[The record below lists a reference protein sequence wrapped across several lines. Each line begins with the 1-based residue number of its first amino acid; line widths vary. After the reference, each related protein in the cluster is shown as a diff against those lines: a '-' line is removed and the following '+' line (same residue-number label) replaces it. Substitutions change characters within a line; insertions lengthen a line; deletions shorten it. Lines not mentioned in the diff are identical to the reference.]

1 MMASHKE
8 PDANAG
14 NASGA
19 LARLARRVGIEPHFV
34 NAMGETVV
42 TPAAVQSALLTA
54 MGLAAADEREAE
66 ARLAELD
73 AEEWSQPLPPV
84 VVLHAAEQ
92 PARIPIALPPQ
103 LQPLRWT
110 LAIEAGET
118 IAGEL
123 HDGDSEDGAALLCLH
138 KALPCGYHRLT
149 IAGVTGDTL
158 LIVTPGR
165 CFLPPA
171 LENGARVWGIAA
183 QLYLL
188 RSEADW
194 GIGGYGELEQ
204 LVDMAAGWGAD
215 VVGVNPLHAMFFDD
229 PEQASPYSPASRLF
243 LNILNID
250 PSRIPGFAAC
260 AEAREICASA
270 DHQRELVGLRAR
282 RHVGYRRAARVKD
295 RLLWALFRAFRDAN
309 GDPGAQEAFA
319 ISAQPGR
326 DS

>member
-1 MMASHKE
+1 MASHKE

-14 NASGA
+14 DASGA
-19 LARLARRVGIEPHFV
+19 LAWLARRVGIEPHFV

-123 HDGDSEDGAALLCLH
+123 HDGDSEDGVALLCLH

-270 DHQRELVGLRAR
+270 DHQRELVALRAR

-295 RLLWALFRAFRDAN
+295 RVLWALFRAFRDAN

-319 ISAQPGR
+319 RFRRSQGET
-326 DS
+326 S

>member
-14 NASGA
+14 DASGA
-19 LARLARRVGIEPHFV
+19 LAWLARRVGIEPHFV

-103 LQPLRWT
+103 RQPLRWT

-123 HDGDSEDGAALLCLH
+123 HNGDSEDGAALLCLH

-215 VVGVNPLHAMFFDD
+215 VVGVNPLHVF
-229 PEQASPYSPASRLF
+229 
-243 LNILNID
+243 
-250 PSRIPGFAAC
+250 
-260 AEAREICASA
+260 
-270 DHQRELVGLRAR
+270 R
-282 RHVGYRRAARVKD
+282 R
-295 RLLWALFRAFRDAN
+295 
-309 GDPGAQEAFA
+309 P
-319 ISAQPGR
+319 
-326 DS
+326 

>member
-1 MMASHKE
+1 LRPRTSEK
-8 PDANAG
+8 P
-14 NASGA
+14 
-19 LARLARRVGIEPHFV
+19 RRGWPSS
-34 NAMGETVV
+34 T
-42 TPAAVQSALLTA
+42 
-54 MGLAAADEREAE
+54 RK
-66 ARLAELD
+66 
-73 AEEWSQPLPPV
+73 
-84 VVLHAAEQ
+84 
-92 PARIPIALPPQ
+92 
-103 LQPLRWT
+103 
-110 LAIEAGET
+110 

-204 LVDMAAGWGAD
+204 LVDMAAGWDAD

-250 PSRIPGFAAC
+250 RRCRIWCPPMSHRSPGWPNFMTPRLRKSPS
-260 AEAREICASA
+260 
-270 DHQRELVGLRAR
+270 
-282 RHVGYRRAARVKD
+282 D
-295 RLLWALFRAFRDAN
+295 R
-309 GDPGAQEAFA
+309 
-319 ISAQPGR
+319 
-326 DS
+326 